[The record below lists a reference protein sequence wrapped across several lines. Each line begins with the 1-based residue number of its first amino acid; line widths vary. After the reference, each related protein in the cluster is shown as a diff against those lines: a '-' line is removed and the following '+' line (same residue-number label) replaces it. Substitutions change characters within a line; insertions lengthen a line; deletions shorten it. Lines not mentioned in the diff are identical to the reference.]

1 LALELV
7 ATPADGVWRVGR
19 EPDLLSASVST
30 KSSEPGKPST
40 GNRFDSPTGAYGVRY
55 FATGLDGCYGET
67 LARFR
72 ADKKLAKV
80 IGSEWSDLG
89 FMNVGDIPADWRQRR
104 GAVRVCFPADGA
116 NAVFADGVRFLDVES
131 VHTREA
137 LLPAFE
143 PLLKFYGHADLDIA
157 VVRGHDRRITRY
169 ISQWAYEQV
178 DDDERPL
185 YAGIRYLSRL
195 NSEWECW
202 AVFDHVAIKELTRRP
217 ILANDAALKRIAK
230 LYGLT
235 VY

>member
-1 LALELV
+1 MAFDLV
-7 ATPADGVWRVGR
+7 EAPPEGVWRVGR
-19 EPDLLSASVST
+19 EPDLLSPSVST
-30 KSSEPGKPST
+30 KSSEPGKPNT

-55 FATGLDGCYGET
+55 FATHLDGCYGET

-80 IGSEWSDLG
+80 IGSEWSELG

-116 NAVFADGVRFLDVES
+116 NAVSADGVRFLDIES

-137 LLPAFE
+137 LLPAIE
-143 PLLKFYGHADLDIA
+143 PLLKFYGHADLDVA

-217 ILANDAALKRIAK
+217 ILANDAALKGIAE

>member
-1 LALELV
+1 LTVEVV
-7 ATPADGVWRVGR
+7 AAPEEGVWRVGR

-30 KSSEPGKPST
+30 KTSRPGKPNT

-55 FATGLDGCYGET
+55 FASDLDGCYGET

-80 IGSEWSDLG
+80 IGAEWSDLG

-104 GAVRVCFPADGA
+104 GAIRVRFPAGSSDA
-116 NAVFADGVRFLDVES
+116 AGVGFLDIES
-131 VHTREA
+131 LQTREA
-137 LLPAFE
+137 LLPDFE
-143 PLLKFYGHADLDIA
+143 PLLKFYGYADLDVA
-157 VVRGHDRRITRY
+157 VVRGHDRRVTRY

-178 DDDERPL
+178 DEDERPI

-195 NSEWECW
+195 NSDWELW
-202 AVFDHVAIKELTRRP
+202 AVFDNVVIEEMTRRA
-217 ILANDAALKRIAK
+217 ILPNDEALQRVAET
-230 LYGLT
+230 YGLT

>member
-1 LALELV
+1 LDPELV
-7 ATPADGVWRVGR
+7 AAPQEGVWRVGR
-19 EPDLLSASVST
+19 EPDLLCASVSS
-30 KSSEPGKPST
+30 KSSELGQPNT

-55 FATGLDGCYGET
+55 FATDLDGCYGET

-80 IGSEWSDLG
+80 VGGEWSELG

-104 GAVRVCFPADGA
+104 GAVRVRFPADGA
-116 NAVFADGVRFLDVES
+116 NASFTAGVRFLDIES
-131 VHTREA
+131 VNTREA
-137 LLPAFE
+137 LLPDFE
-143 PLLKFYGHADLDIA
+143 PLLKYYGYSDLDVP

-169 ISQWAYEQV
+169 ISQWTYEQR
-178 DDDERPL
+178 DEDERPM

-195 NSEWECW
+195 NSDWECW
-202 AVFDHVAIKELTRRP
+202 AVFDHVAIEELTRHA
-217 ILANDAALKRIAK
+217 ILPQDEALTRIAK

>member
-1 LALELV
+1 LGPDLLV
-7 ATPADGVWRVGR
+7 APQAGVWRVGR
-19 EPDLLSASVST
+19 EPDLLSASLSSN
-30 KSSEPGKPST
+30 SSELGKPNT

-55 FATGLDGCYGET
+55 FATELDGCYGET

-80 IGSEWSDLG
+80 IGDEWSELG

-104 GAVRVCFPADGA
+104 GAVRVCFPDEGA
-116 NAVFADGVRFLDVES
+116 NATFSTGVRFLDIES
-131 VHTREA
+131 VQTREA
-137 LLPAFE
+137 LLPDFE
-143 PLLKFYGHADLDIA
+143 PLLKFYGYPDLDVA

-169 ISQWAYEQV
+169 ISQWTYEQRDE
-178 DDDERPL
+178 DDRPL

-195 NSEWECW
+195 NSDWECW
-202 AVFDHVAIKELTRRP
+202 AVFDYVGIEELTRRP
-217 ILANDAALKRIAK
+217 ILAHDEALKRIAK